1 MKRKKC
7 PIKKRENRAAKKEK
21 REEGICTVIV
31 FGKNIKRMFQKA
43 ASKKMFNIN
52 FFGKKSIIY
61 LILRSKMLF

>member
-7 PIKKRENRAAKKEK
+7 PIKKRENRAAKKE
-21 REEGICTVIV
+21 EGKCTVIV

-52 FFGKKSIIY
+52 FFGKNQ
-61 LILRSKMLF
+61 LFI

>member
-21 REEGICTVIV
+21 REGICTVIV

-52 FFGKKSIIY
+52 FFGKNQ
-61 LILRSKMLF
+61 LFI